1 MSENLLRE
9 SLRSSKRERKRK
21 RRESEFYSE
30 DSAVEVDIDSGSD
43 TEFRCGSSK
52 KKRLRRSGSLTAKRQ
67 AFGSGWG
74 TSAAADWPTRY
85 GGCGEKLLL
94 RQWLQKQADDETIP
108 GLSWLDKDKTQ
119 IRIPWKHGSR
129 TGWTI
134 EDCHVYRAW
143 AVHTGTEGILKLS
156 ALKT

>member
-9 SLRSSKRERKRK
+9 SLRSSKRECKRK

-52 KKRLRRSGSLTAKRQ
+52 KKRLRRSGSWTVKRQ
-67 AFGSGWG
+67 AYGRG
-74 TSAAADWPTRY
+74 TSAVATVDPADWPTRY
-85 GGCGEKLLL
+85 GGGEKLLL
-94 RQWLQKQADDETIP
+94 RQWLQRQADNGTIP
-108 GLSWLDKDKTQ
+108 GLAWLDKDKTQ

-129 TGWTI
+129 TGWTM
-134 EDCHVYRAW
+134 EDCNVYRAW
-143 AVHTGTEGILKLS
+143 AEHTGIIF
-156 ALKT
+156 